1 MSHRTPPRPGFAT
14 IPPVST
20 REDRTSQH
28 ERMDGAPPPRAGAM
42 DLMPDHAPT
51 PFVDRTAAQ
60 SPFPPIADYA
70 FLSDCHTSAL
80 VAPDGTVEWLCPP
93 RFDSP
98 SVFSAILDR
107 SAGGF
112 RLGPA
117 STGVPAGRRYEPG
130 TNVLETTWMTP
141 TGWAVVRDALVVDR
155 WRPRTQGTAT
165 AHTRPPADYDSHHVL
180 VRTIECVHGEVQAE
194 LLCEPMFD
202 YGRNP
207 ATWTPVEDEPD
218 AHDATDG
225 THRLRLWSDMRLGI
239 EGNSV
244 RARHRLR
251 KGDVRFAALSWSR
264 LLDGPRDA
272 VEAQTALQNTG
283 EYWRQWLAGGTFPD
297 HRWRGQLQRSALV
310 LKGLTYMPTGA
321 MVAAAT
327 TSLPETPGGVRNW
340 DYRYTWMRD
349 ATFTLAGLNAL
360 GLSWEADDFVQF
372 VADVERNEDGSLQIM
387 YGVGGER
394 ELPESTL
401 DHLTGYEGASPVRIG
416 NGAFD
421 QRQNDVF
428 GAVLDSIYLHSRAY
442 GHTSQRLWPVI
453 EDQANA
459 AMNAWQL
466 PDQGIWEARGEP
478 RHYVSSKLMCWVAL
492 DRGARLASQRGK
504 DALADTWREVANTIH
519 AEICDRGTDDRGVF
533 VQHYDSD
540 ALDASC
546 LLVPLVRF
554 LPGDDPRVRA
564 TVLAVADELSHNG
577 LVLRYRT
584 EETDDGLIG
593 EEGSFLICSF
603 WLVSALLEIGERRRG
618 RALCERL
625 LSLASPLELYAEELD
640 AETGRHLGNFP
651 QAFTH
656 LALINAVMHVIRD
669 EAHAPMA

>member
-1 MSHRTPPRPGFAT
+1 MPQ
-14 IPPVST
+14 VST
-20 REDRTSQH
+20 REN
-28 ERMDGAPPPRAGAM
+28 ERQNAEGAPPPRAGAM
-42 DLMPDHAPT
+42 DTTPDRAPT

-60 SPFPPIADYA
+60 SPFPPIANYA
-70 FLSDCHTSAL
+70 FLSDCHTGAL

-98 SVFSAILDR
+98 SVFAALLDR

-141 TGWAVVRDALVVDR
+141 TGWAVVRDALVIGR
-155 WRPRTQGTAT
+155 WRKRTQGTAT
-165 AHTRPPADYDSHHVL
+165 AHTRPPADYDSYHVL
-180 VRTIECVHGEVQAE
+180 VRTIECVHGEIQAE

-202 YGRNP
+202 YGRNAAAWAP
-207 ATWTPVEDEPD
+207 AEDEPS
-218 AHDATDG
+218 ALDATDG
-225 THRLRLWSDMRLGI
+225 ESRLRLWSDMRMGI
-239 EGNSV
+239 EGNGV

-251 KGDVRFAALSWSR
+251 QGDTRYCALSWSR
-264 LLDGPRDA
+264 LLDGPRD
-272 VEAQTALQNTG
+272 VDEARDALRTTS
-283 EYWRQWLAGGTFPD
+283 EYWRQWLAGGDFPD
-297 HRWRGQLQRSALV
+297 HRWREQLQRSALV

-321 MVAAAT
+321 MVAAPT

-360 GLSWEADDFVQF
+360 GLNWEADDFIQF
-372 VADVERNEDGSLQIM
+372 VADLDRNEDGSLQIM

-394 ELPESTL
+394 DLPERTL
-401 DHLTGYEGASPVRIG
+401 DHLTGYEGATPVRVG
-416 NGAFD
+416 NAAFD

-428 GAVLDSIYLHSRAY
+428 GAVLDSIYLHTREY
-442 GHTSQRLWPVI
+442 GHTSQRLWPII

-459 AMNAWQL
+459 AMGAWQE
-466 PDQGIWEARGEP
+466 PDHGIWEARGEP

-492 DRGARLASQRGK
+492 DRGARLASRRGK
-504 DALADTWREVANTIH
+504 DALADRWREVANVIH
-519 AEICDRGTDDRGVF
+519 AEICERGVDERGVF
-533 VQHYDSD
+533 VQHYDTDS
-540 ALDASC
+540 LDASC
-546 LLVPLVRF
+546 LLIPLVRF
-554 LPGDDPRVRA
+554 LPGDDPRVKA
-564 TVLAVADELSHNG
+564 TVIAIADELSANG

-625 LSLASPLELYAEELD
+625 LSLASPLDLYAEELD
-640 AETGRHLGNFP
+640 ADTGRHLGNFP

-669 EAHAPMA
+669 EAHVPLT